1 MNRLSSTRLRLA
13 PSPPI
18 LISSSACVT
27 SVSSAARFGAELLG
41 GPEHR
46 LDDVLV
52 ARAAAQAARQR
63 PPDVLLGRVRVLIQ
77 ALLGGHHHARGAEA
91 ALQSVLLPEALLQR
105 VQLAGGGQPLH
116 GRDL

>member
-27 SVSSAARFGAELLG
+27 SVSSGLFGAELLG

-46 LDDVLV
+46 LDDVMV
-52 ARAAAQAARQR
+52 AGAAAEVARQR
-63 PPDVLLGRVRVLIQ
+63 PPDVLLGRVRVLVQ
-77 ALLGGHHHARGAEA
+77 QLPGGHHHARGAEA
-91 ALQSVLLPEALLQR
+91 ALQPVLLLEPLLQR
-105 VQLAGGGQPLH
+105 VQL
-116 GRDL
+116 